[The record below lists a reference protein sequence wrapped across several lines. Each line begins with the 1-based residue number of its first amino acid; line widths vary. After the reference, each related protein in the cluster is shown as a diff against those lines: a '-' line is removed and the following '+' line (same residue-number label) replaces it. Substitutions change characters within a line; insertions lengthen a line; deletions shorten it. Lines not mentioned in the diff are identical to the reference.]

1 MENMKKD
8 LIIPEW
14 NNDEDIQKYDDDYW
28 DDDDVEIES
37 PII

>member
-1 MENMKKD
+1 MKKD

-28 DDDDVEIES
+28 DDDVEIES